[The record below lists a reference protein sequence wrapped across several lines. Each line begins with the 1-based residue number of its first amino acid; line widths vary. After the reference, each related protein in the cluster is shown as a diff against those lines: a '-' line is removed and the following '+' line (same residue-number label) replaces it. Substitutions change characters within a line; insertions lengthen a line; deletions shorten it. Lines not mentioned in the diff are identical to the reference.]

1 MYTYLHINEHTPG
14 PPKWPPKWVPVN
26 PGTVGAGGGV
36 GGEKTLE
43 NITFQGL
50 SLAGQMGARGWVFGQ
65 FREGPCGVCFGGSFG
80 RSGGLPEG
88 HFGMA

>member
-1 MYTYLHINEHTPG
+1 MGGISINEHTPG

-26 PGTVGAGGGV
+26 PGPVGAGGGV

-65 FREGPCGVCFGGSFG
+65 FREGPFGVCFGGSFG